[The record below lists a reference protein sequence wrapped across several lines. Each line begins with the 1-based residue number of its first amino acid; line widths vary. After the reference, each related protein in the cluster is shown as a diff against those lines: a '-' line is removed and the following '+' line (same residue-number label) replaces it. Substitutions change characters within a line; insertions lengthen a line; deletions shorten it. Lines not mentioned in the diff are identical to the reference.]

1 MKKIILAIA
10 VVALTLT
17 SCKSTFTSPYSDS
30 QVIEHSTQGSVTLR
44 GTSDEIEGGKKDI
57 GYNATKAA
65 HKKALQQLFYFG
77 FVGTDFKNPMIRE
90 GIGVETKHKAFFD
103 QFWNGGYERFV
114 TDSKTEFYDCEQ
126 KSKCT
131 VATST
136 VTVNYNMLRKELEN
150 NKVLNKI
157 GF

>member
-65 HKKALQQLFYFG
+65 HKRLYSNCFILDLWVQILKI
-77 FVGTDFKNPMIRE
+77 PMIRE

-136 VTVNYNMLRKELEN
+136 FTVNYNMLRKELEN